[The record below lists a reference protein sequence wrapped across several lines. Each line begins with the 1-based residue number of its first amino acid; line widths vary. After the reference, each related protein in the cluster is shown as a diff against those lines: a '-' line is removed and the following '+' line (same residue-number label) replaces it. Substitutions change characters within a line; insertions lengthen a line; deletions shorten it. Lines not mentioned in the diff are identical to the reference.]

1 MTGAPRIE
9 TPRLILRAHTLTDF
23 EPFARMMSDP
33 AVVRF
38 LGDGKPFNRYQAWL
52 RFLRSPGS
60 WQLLGFGYWALEEK
74 ASGAFVGEAGCVD
87 LKRDAPLRD
96 MTEVGWLLAPSAMGR
111 GFATEAAQA
120 VLAWGRGSF
129 GAKRILCVIHPDNRP
144 SIRVAEKCGFRKAMS
159 VDCAGQPRLVFDRVL

>member
-1 MTGAPRIE
+1 MDIPVIE
-9 TPRLILRAHTLTDF
+9 TDRLILRAHRREDF
-23 EPFARMMSDP
+23 EFYVRMMSDP

-38 LGDGKPFNRYQAWL
+38 LGDGKPFNRYLAWL
-52 RFLRSPGS
+52 RFLRSAGS
-60 WQLLGFGYWALEEK
+60 WQLLGFGYWALEER
-74 ASGAFVGEAGCVD
+74 ASGAFIGEAGFVD

-144 SIRVAEKCGFRKAMS
+144 SIRVAEKCGFKEVMNLDRA
-159 VDCAGQPRLVFDRVL
+159 VLPRLVFDRIL